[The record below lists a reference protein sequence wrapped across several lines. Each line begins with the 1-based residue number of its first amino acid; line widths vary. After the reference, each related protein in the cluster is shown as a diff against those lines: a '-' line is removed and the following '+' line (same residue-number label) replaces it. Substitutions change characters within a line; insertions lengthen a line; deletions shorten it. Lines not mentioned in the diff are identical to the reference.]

1 MWMQVRTILKTN
13 RPRKFDAFFET
24 MLGLAQKYGS
34 IGDINPL
41 QLLLT
46 AHETGIEY
54 TFMPYPARIA
64 IRYLAIPLAKL
75 VGFKAFYPEYSSP
88 GQGTGPLIL

>member
-1 MWMQVRTILKTN
+1 
-13 RPRKFDAFFET
+13 

-41 QLLLT
+41 QMLLT

-75 VGFKAFYPEYSSP
+75 VGFKPFYPEYSTP
-88 GQGTGPLIL
+88 GKGNAPLIL